1 MESLTAFLINTI
13 TSNIENSS
21 YLAVFILMTLES
33 ALVPIPSEITMPF
46 AGFLVS
52 QGKLNFWFVVTIG
65 AVANLTGSLI
75 AYWIGGWGKD
85 RVHFLVKR
93 YGKYLLVTISD
104 VERAERWFRT
114 HGELI
119 AFGSRLLPVV
129 RTFISLPA
137 GIAKMNIKKFAL
149 YTFAGAFVWS
159 AFLTYIGVVL
169 GKNWHS
175 LEPIFRQFQFVIV
188 GIGVILVSLYFWHKI
203 RKIRAQEKPV

>member
-1 MESLTAFLINTI
+1 MLENLTAFFIDTI
-13 TSNIENSS
+13 ISNIENSG

-52 QGKLNFWFVVTIG
+52 QGKLNFWFIVTIG

-75 AYWIGGWGKD
+75 AYWIGSWGQD
-85 RVHFLVKR
+85 RVHFLVRK
-93 YGKYLLVTISD
+93 YGKYLLISVDD

-149 YTFAGAFVWS
+149 YTFAGAFIWS
-159 AFLTYIGVVL
+159 AFLAYIGVVL

-175 LEPIFRQFQFVIV
+175 LEPIFRRFQFVIV
-188 GIGVILVSLYFWHKI
+188 GLLVALIVWYFWHKI
-203 RKIRAQEKPV
+203 RKIRAQRD

>member
-1 MESLTAFLINTI
+1 MESLTASLINII

-52 QGKLNFWFVVTIG
+52 QGNLNFWFVVTIG

-75 AYWIGGWGKD
+75 AYWIGGWGQD
-85 RVHFLVKR
+85 RVHFLVKK
-93 YGKYLLVTISD
+93 YGKYLLITIDD
-104 VERAERWFRT
+104 VERSEQWFRT

-137 GIAKMNIKKFAL
+137 GIAKMNVRKFAL

-175 LEPIFRQFQFVIV
+175 LEPVFRQSQFVIV

-203 RKIRAQEKPV
+203 RKIRAQKGV